1 MYSLEYFLRRRYNTG
16 LYINPSPRNRHKN
29 FKSFVKILYYYS
41 REFNCPEI
49 PEGFKKHKRVKGK
62 RNFQANTVI
71 TLLKRIQT

>member
-16 LYINPSPRNRHKN
+16 LYINPSSQSRHKS
-29 FKSFVKILYYYS
+29 FKSSVKILYYYS

-49 PEGFKKHKRVKGK
+49 PEGFKKHKRVKEK
-62 RNFQANTVI
+62 RNFQADTVI